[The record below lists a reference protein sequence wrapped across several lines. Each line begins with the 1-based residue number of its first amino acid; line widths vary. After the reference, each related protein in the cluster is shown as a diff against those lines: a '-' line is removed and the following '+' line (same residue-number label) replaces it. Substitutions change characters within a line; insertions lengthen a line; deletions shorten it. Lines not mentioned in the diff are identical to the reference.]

1 MLLLPPL
8 PLRERVDRAKREPGE
23 GSGRSLGTPSH
34 KGRGKKKKKPLDLN
48 PILGLYSRYPASTTE
63 GRLISTPD
71 AEAGRGG
78 RLGALEMRRRIPRRR
93 SKPRRVRR
101 AVRTPGPPDGPVG
114 RSACLSAHARPSG
127 RGPPVERRGV
137 CNGRSERTGLPPRPA
152 RSKPINIARGTP
164 SVWWTCVSNCFDKP
178 RCREAS
184 RRVGPSGPLAFRAP
198 SDFEGGQSW
207 KTAYPGPVKN
217 TGAFACLL
225 HPPMEGEGRLIARDP
240 PPPGEGEESA
250 ANTTR
255 ENPKL
260 PENCAL
266 RWTPVFGYIRAL
278 SRSG

>member
-1 MLLLPPL
+1 M
-8 PLRERVDRAKREPGE
+8 
-23 GSGRSLGTPSH
+23 
-34 KGRGKKKKKPLDLN
+34 
-48 PILGLYSRYPASTTE
+48 
-63 GRLISTPD
+63 ISTPD

-152 RSKPINIARGTP
+152 RSKPINTARGTP
-164 SVWWTCVSNCFDKP
+164 LVWWTCVSSSFDKP

-217 TGAFACLL
+217 TGDESRGHSGARAIGAFTRVFDALWRANPESRSRYAQCVALDSGSGPSDRPGMTIK
-225 HPPMEGEGRLIARDP
+225 PPRPRDAAKSAKPVRRRHRRPLRIHFARAASAP
-240 PPPGEGEESA
+240 PP
-250 ANTTR
+250 
-255 ENPKL
+255 
-260 PENCAL
+260 
-266 RWTPVFGYIRAL
+266 I
-278 SRSG
+278 

>member
-1 MLLLPPL
+1 M
-8 PLRERVDRAKREPGE
+8 
-23 GSGRSLGTPSH
+23 
-34 KGRGKKKKKPLDLN
+34 
-48 PILGLYSRYPASTTE
+48 
-63 GRLISTPD
+63 ISTPD

-114 RSACLSAHARPSG
+114 RFACLSAHARPSG

-164 SVWWTCVSNCFDKP
+164 SVWWTCVSSSFDKP

-184 RRVGPSGPLAFRAP
+184 RRVGPYGPLAFRAP

-217 TGAFACLL
+217 TGAFACSKTKMAGTMSRPSNFVCDEIDAELNASSRTRWPQC
-225 HPPMEGEGRLIARDP
+225 HPAVPSRRCGFSPPSAPFRKRAPRSGARARARRRIRWRDP
-240 PPPGEGEESA
+240 
-250 ANTTR
+250 
-255 ENPKL
+255 
-260 PENCAL
+260 
-266 RWTPVFGYIRAL
+266 RA
-278 SRSG
+278 